1 MPDLRLLRSGRGGI
15 VFYVLNGHGD
25 SFIERISCDAAVVS
39 VRVDDWNREMSP
51 WKAEKCFKDGD
62 DFGGGAG
69 EFLAALVRKIP
80 EFEKQHGL
88 EPAHRALCGYSLAG
102 LCALYGLYVSDMFDG
117 AAGVSGSVWFDG
129 WMEFMETHAPMNGNV
144 RAYISVG
151 DREARTRNMR
161 LSRVE
166 ECSRKAREILENN
179 GHEAEF
185 ELNPGNH
192 FNDPDGRVARGIDR
206 LFEMYTKN

>member
-1 MPDLRLLRSGRGGI
+1 MPDIRLLRKGRGEI
-15 VFYVLNGHGD
+15 VFYVMNGHEDG
-25 SFIERISCDAAVVS
+25 FAERVSCDATVVS
-39 VRVDDWNREMSP
+39 VRVDDWNREMPP

-69 EFLAALVRKIP
+69 EYLAALERIIP
-80 EFEKQHGL
+80 EFEKLNGL
-88 EPAHRALCGYSLAG
+88 KPVHRALCGYSLAG
-102 LCALYGLYVSDMFDG
+102 LCALYGMYVSDMFDG
-117 AAGVSGSVWFDG
+117 AASVSGSMWFDG
-129 WMEFMETHAPMNGNV
+129 WIEYMQTHAPLGGNV

-161 LSRVE
+161 LARVE
-166 ECSRKAREILENN
+166 ECSRRAREILEEG
-179 GHEAEF
+179 GHEAVF